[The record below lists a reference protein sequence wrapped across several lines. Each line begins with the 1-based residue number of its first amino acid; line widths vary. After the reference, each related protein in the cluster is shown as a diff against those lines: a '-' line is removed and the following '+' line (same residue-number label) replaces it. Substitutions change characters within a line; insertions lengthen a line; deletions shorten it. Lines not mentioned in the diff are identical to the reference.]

1 MIKYYGISFKN
12 DGKIYYF
19 KSDINSIPLNTNVI
33 VETERGKQFGKVK
46 SELDETKI
54 KINLE
59 EIKNVLRIASDEDYK
74 QYMDNLKEASEAAN
88 KANQYAKE
96 LDLKMKFID
105 GVFTFDKK
113 QLLLNFLA
121 DERIDFR
128 ELARKLALAYKTRI
142 ELRQIGARDKAKEIG
157 GIGPC
162 GRKLCCSQF
171 LHHMD
176 SITMNMAKNQNLSL
190 NPAKIN
196 GCCGRLL
203 CCLSYED
210 EEYARCQKGLPYVGQ
225 TVTTKYGKG
234 RVINVDILGRKFLI
248 NIDDEIREVIVDSN
262 EQS

>member
-105 GVFTFDKK
+105 
-113 QLLLNFLA
+113 
-121 DERIDFR
+121 
-128 ELARKLALAYKTRI
+128 
-142 ELRQIGARDKAKEIG
+142 
-157 GIGPC
+157 
-162 GRKLCCSQF
+162 
-171 LHHMD
+171 
-176 SITMNMAKNQNLSL
+176 
-190 NPAKIN
+190 KIN
-196 GCCGRLL
+196 TIIFIFYF
-203 CCLSYED
+203 SSTISQVQ
-210 EEYARCQKGLPYVGQ
+210 YAFGFHENPYISLQ
-225 TVTTKYGKG
+225 
-234 RVINVDILGRKFLI
+234 ILGG
-248 NIDDEIREVIVDSN
+248 
-262 EQS
+262 